1 MITDWFLPP
10 FPTEKQALYC
20 QPLWLPTSP
29 PRLEFTIIAPRSA
42 QLGFWLPT
50 TCPARVCA
58 CVPHSHPG
66 CPHHQQETTFSH
78 FWVSEY
84 HSGSFLLWINDL
96 GSQTSAF
103 FKMPHVVPTGGLAE
117 KWEGNA
123 VTQALAPAG
132 AEPSPQP
139 LSFTFRPSPFMSFL
153 LTFFYLSPGPAPN
166 WKTETQTG
174 VGKPVLPR
182 ESSTGARG
190 HGREKKQAQEAAGFP
205 STLRSCSDLQTL
217 VKILIARQLPTILS
231 IGRFSFHSEKENGL
245 FRLQKSFLGSSQTTL
260 SMGWMFL
267 NFFSSHYT
275 SPCCLCYFSGRGTGP
290 KYFEANKCFKNQPL
304 PQGILGRLSSKVP

>member
-66 CPHHQQETTFSH
+66 CPHHQQETTLSH

-117 KWEGNA
+117 KREGNPSPGSSWSRA
-123 VTQALAPAG
+123 FSPTAFIHVQALPIH
-132 AEPSPQP
+132 E
-139 LSFTFRPSPFMSFL
+139 
-153 LTFFYLSPGPAPN
+153 
-166 WKTETQTG
+166 
-174 VGKPVLPR
+174 
-182 ESSTGARG
+182 
-190 HGREKKQAQEAAGFP
+190 
-205 STLRSCSDLQTL
+205 
-217 VKILIARQLPTILS
+217 LPTHILLPES
-231 IGRFSFHSEKENGL
+231 WPGTKLEN
-245 FRLQKSFLGSSQTTL
+245 RNPDRRWKA
-260 SMGWMFL
+260 
-267 NFFSSHYT
+267 
-275 SPCCLCYFSGRGTGP
+275 SPAQRKQHRCSGTWKGKKASGRGGR
-290 KYFEANKCFKNQPL
+290 L
-304 PQGILGRLSSKVP
+304 PQHPALLLRPPDPRKNSHCSPAPHHPLYRSVFFSFRERKRPLQTAKIISWQLSNHTFNGLDVFKFLQQSLHFPLLFMLFFWKGHRT